1 MLLQIQFV
9 QLCIILGL
17 SSIIFTLVDATGDN
31 KSCGVDGDCLS
42 SPVDCNEKCGCDRAY
57 YYNKTSEECVL
68 DVKYLMRTIMT
79 TYDST
84 DHDSA
89 TENGMTKNIQIEAE
103 KVFKG
108 IIVSAIIFISF
119 ASICVLTACLYCI
132 RISYTDRKLKNDVKA
147 LAKKLHRDKKT
158 KKSIMKTPQTP
169 ESQSCNVIVES
180 AGVFVV

>member
-31 KSCGVDGDCLS
+31 QKSCGVDGDCLS

-84 DHDSA
+84 
-89 TENGMTKNIQIEAE
+89 ENIQIEAE